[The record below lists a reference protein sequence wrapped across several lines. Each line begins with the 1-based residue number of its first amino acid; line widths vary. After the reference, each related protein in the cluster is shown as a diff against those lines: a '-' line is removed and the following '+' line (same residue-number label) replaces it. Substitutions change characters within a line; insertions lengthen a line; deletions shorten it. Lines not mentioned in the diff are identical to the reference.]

1 MTAKIVS
8 IYDYPPNYRRSIP
21 HQEPAT
27 ITILPMIRA
36 DRSLEHRNR
45 EKARDFE
52 CKIRRKYR
60 LDSEQ
65 SPSAERPC
73 DSEE

>member
-36 DRSLEHRNR
+36 GWNQLQTIIMTASLPFWPSSRANNR
-45 EKARDFE
+45 RGCIF
-52 CKIRRKYR
+52 
-60 LDSEQ
+60 
-65 SPSAERPC
+65 
-73 DSEE
+73 

>member
-1 MTAKIVS
+1 MTAQIIS

-27 ITILPMIRA
+27 ITILPMIRT
-36 DRSLEHRNR
+36 DTSLEHRNR

-52 CKIRRKYR
+52 RTIRRKYR
-60 LDSEQ
+60 LDE
-65 SPSAERPC
+65 PPVTAIDKPC
-73 DSEE
+73 DT